1 MKLLLTSVFAVLHF
15 AANAQTNN
23 ENLPEKIR
31 KQFTGA
37 WSLVAVENTNADG
50 SKTLPYGEN
59 PAGLLV
65 FSANGDY
72 AIQILKAVRPKVA
85 ANDKNKATPE
95 ENAALVQ
102 GNNSHF
108 GTYSVDTKNQTI
120 TFNVLHAFYPNWEG
134 TVQVRSYTL
143 ANDELSYVVTNTT
156 NGGAITAKVV
166 WKKKQILCSVI
177 HCFFSQKLKNE

>member
-1 MKLLLTSVFAVLHF
+1 MKYVMIIVSLFFLSSIQ
-15 AANAQTNN
+15 AQDS
-23 ENLPEKIR
+23 KSR
-31 KQFTGA
+31 KKGMKQFAGT

-65 FSANGDY
+65 FTGDGNY
-72 AIQILKAVRPKVA
+72 SIQILKAVRPKVA

-108 GTYSVDTKNQTI
+108 GVYKVDLLKHTI
-120 TFNVLHAFYPNWEG
+120 TFTVQHVFYPNWEG
-134 TVQVRSYTL
+134 TVQLRYYTL
-143 ANDELSYVVTNTT
+143 EGDVLSYRVTNTT
-156 NGGAITAKVV
+156 NGGSITAKVV
-166 WKKKQILCSVI
+166 WRKQT
-177 HCFFSQKLKNE
+177 QR